1 MNSTKETWDDILQ
14 QCRTWIQVTVAKFWY
29 YTFNNSALQRRSQGK
44 ILPQRGFFYRENT
57 CPVKH
62 CTFLETCICPGCILK
77 GKKSMQIS
85 GSENIL
91 IMAKQS
97 IMPVTPHLSA
107 HCCQFYCEQSSHSTP
122 PPSHNA
128 ENIWTHTFDTALTNP
143 LV

>member
-14 QCRTWIQVTVAKFWY
+14 QCRTWIQVTVAKLWY
-29 YTFNNSALQRRSQGK
+29 YTFNNSALQRRSRGR

-57 CPVKH
+57 CPEKH

-77 GKKSMQIS
+77 GKKKLRKSQDQKRFWLRPEYQACYTS
-85 GSENIL
+85 SFCTLLPIL
-91 IMAKQS
+91 LWAVQ
-97 IMPVTPHLSA
+97 PFDP
-107 HCCQFYCEQSSHSTP
+107 P

-128 ENIWTHTFDTALTNP
+128 ENIWTHTFYTSLTNP